1 MLSEIKF
8 CILDTI
14 LHAQTVIEP
23 WRRGSVNHIFIGVIG
38 VLGLLCTPSAKYL
51 GSWYKCTY
59 CHHHHQH
66 YPFVLDWRL
75 WTPGLGMTNGRR
87 DVTRSKAQRARLVYS
102 HLPDRITYLLMYHI
116 MTLVGLEE
124 YNWRQ
129 WR

>member
-1 MLSEIKF
+1 M
-8 CILDTI
+8 
-14 LHAQTVIEP
+14 
-23 WRRGSVNHIFIGVIG
+23 
-38 VLGLLCTPSAKYL
+38 CTPSAKICFPATNQVWNIAGHLLPIVLIHYNMFYVVSL
-51 GSWYKCTY
+51 GVELGHELHVVLVQKYFCR
-59 CHHHHQH
+59 HHHQH

-75 WTPGLGMTNGRR
+75 WTPGLGMTIGRR